1 MSDSKNNNEMTMENK
16 TIICIQCEREF
27 EFTVNDQLRYK
38 KMNFDEP
45 RRCPDCRKNK
55 LKRTD
60 FQDITHNGV
69 AKAFGLK
76 YEPLNSLL

>member
-1 MSDSKNNNEMTMENK
+1 MTMENK
-16 TIICIQCEREF
+16 TIICIQCESEF

-55 LKRTD
+55 IRRADL
-60 FQDITHNGV
+60 QDITHNR
-69 AKAFGLK
+69 KRKFNRSK
-76 YEPLNSLL
+76 FED

>member
-1 MSDSKNNNEMTMENK
+1 MFDNENNNEMTMENK
-16 TIICIQCEREF
+16 TIICIQCEEEF

-55 LKRTD
+55 LRRAD
-60 FQDITHNGV
+60 FQDITHNR
-69 AKAFGLK
+69 KRKFNRSK
-76 YEPLNSLL
+76 FED

>member
-1 MSDSKNNNEMTMENK
+1 MFENKNNDEMTMENK
-16 TIICIQCEREF
+16 TIICIQCEEEF
-27 EFTVNDQLRYK
+27 EFTVDDQLRYE

-60 FQDITHNGV
+60 FQDITHNRRR
-69 AKAFGLK
+69 KFTRSK
-76 YEPLNSLL
+76 FED

>member
-1 MSDSKNNNEMTMENK
+1 MENK
-16 TIICIQCEREF
+16 TIICIQCESEF

-55 LKRTD
+55 IRRADL
-60 FQDITHNGV
+60 QDITHNR
-69 AKAFGLK
+69 KRKFNRSK
-76 YEPLNSLL
+76 FED

>member
-1 MSDSKNNNEMTMENK
+1 MSDSKNDNEMTMENK

-55 LKRTD
+55 IRGADL
-60 FQDITHNGV
+60 QDMTHNR
-69 AKAFGLK
+69 KRKFNRSK
-76 YEPLNSLL
+76 FED

>member
-1 MSDSKNNNEMTMENK
+1 MFDSENNNVMTMENK

-55 LKRTD
+55 LKRAD
-60 FQDITHNGV
+60 FQEITHNR
-69 AKAFGLK
+69 KRKFNRFK
-76 YEPLNSLL
+76 FED

>member
-1 MSDSKNNNEMTMENK
+1 MSDSENNNEMTMENK

-27 EFTVNDQLRYK
+27 EFTVNDQLRYE

-55 LKRTD
+55 IKGSD
-60 FQDITHNGV
+60 IQDITHNR
-69 AKAFGLK
+69 KRRFNRSK
-76 YEPLNSLL
+76 FED